1 MSHFIVSIS
10 VVLPGSRLKSRCFSS
25 ESFVLEPQNQ
35 QACKID
41 ELVHGLLL
49 RGQSGGGVEFLSG
62 DTARM
67 NKLHTHTHT
76 HQTTMDE
83 CIVQQ
88 L

>member
-1 MSHFIVSIS
+1 MAKVTLFQAAH
-10 VVLPGSRLKSRCFSS
+10 FSS

-62 DTARM
+62 DTARL
-67 NKLHTHTHT
+67 NKLRAHTY
-76 HQTTMDE
+76 QIIMDM
-83 CIVQQ
+83 CTVQ
-88 L
+88 